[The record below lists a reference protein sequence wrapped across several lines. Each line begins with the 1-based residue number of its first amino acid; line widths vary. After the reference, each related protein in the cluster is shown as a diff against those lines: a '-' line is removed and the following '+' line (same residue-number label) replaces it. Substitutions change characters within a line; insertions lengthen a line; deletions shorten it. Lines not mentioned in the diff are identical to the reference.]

1 MAPAGSPRALQM
13 AVRCGADAV
22 YLGGPA
28 FNARASAANF
38 TMEQLGEAFDYCH
51 IHNVKAYV
59 TLNTLLKNSELL
71 PAFDAACDM
80 LHMGADAFI
89 VQDLGLIR
97 MLKKH
102 TNAELHA
109 STQMSIHNACGVLA
123 AQKLGCSRVV
133 LARETPL
140 DDIKKIKIET
150 GAEIEIFI
158 HGALC
163 IGFSGQCLMSSML
176 GGRSGNRGCCA
187 QACRLPYAL
196 TGKGKTVDSGYLLSA
211 KDLCC
216 ADYIRDII
224 SCGADSLKIE
234 GRLKRPEYVG
244 VVTRCYRELID
255 AVQNGDDPDVRDIK
269 RQLSAIFNRGGF
281 TKGYYLCKNDIVFP
295 LQPNNTGCPIG
306 KVISRDGRKI
316 HADIPICRG
325 DGVELRANGTSVGG
339 GTVYEIYDA
348 NGKAETAVGD
358 VRINSLG
365 NNCAQAEIFRTTD
378 AALIKD
384 ITAFTSKERG
394 IIPLEIIL
402 RQTAD
407 ALELTV
413 SDTAASSFVLR
424 EYTF

>member
-1 MAPAGSPRALQM
+1 MAPAGSQRALQM

-109 STQMSIHNACGVLA
+109 STQMSIHNAYGVLA

-140 DDIKKIKIET
+140 GDIAKIKKET

-211 KDLCC
+211 K
-216 ADYIRDII
+216 
-224 SCGADSLKIE
+224 GSL
-234 GRLKRPEYVG
+234 
-244 VVTRCYRELID
+244 
-255 AVQNGDDPDVRDIK
+255 
-269 RQLSAIFNRGGF
+269 
-281 TKGYYLCKNDIVFP
+281 
-295 LQPNNTGCPIG
+295 
-306 KVISRDGRKI
+306 
-316 HADIPICRG
+316 
-325 DGVELRANGTSVGG
+325 LR
-339 GTVYEIYDA
+339 
-348 NGKAETAVGD
+348 
-358 VRINSLG
+358 
-365 NNCAQAEIFRTTD
+365 
-378 AALIKD
+378 
-384 ITAFTSKERG
+384 
-394 IIPLEIIL
+394 
-402 RQTAD
+402 
-407 ALELTV
+407 
-413 SDTAASSFVLR
+413 
-424 EYTF
+424 